1 MPHFV
6 VEYSSNLEDEIDTA
20 ELFRKLHD
28 TAIETGVFPIGG
40 IRSRAVRCDQFR
52 IADGDPEL
60 GFVHLTIKLGAGRE
74 IAVRRVA
81 GERLFETLKAHLK
94 PIFDSRYMGISFE
107 LVELH
112 PELNFKINNIHEKF
126 KNHN

>member
-81 GERLFETLKAHLK
+81 GERLFETLKAHLIIRGWK
-94 PIFDSRYMGISFE
+94 LLG
-107 LVELH
+107 
-112 PELNFKINNIHEKF
+112 
-126 KNHN
+126 